1 MAKVK
6 YVWDYDKNKYVVSD
20 SYVSKG
26 NRTASSSS
34 VADSSSREDAH
45 QRALARAAVK
55 DLDKYNSGLASR
67 QQKIGSSLY
76 NRGASDDLKVQKFQ
90 LGGQAANAQK
100 YRQIINANISKL
112 GLDEEQQKQLLA
124 DVDASAN
131 AITGLSNVVK
141 ARTGDRSVLNG
152 MDRRDDRYKEYERL
166 LKLSG
171 YDELDAKVQTQL
183 PKEVQKQPTAVVDI
197 PADYDFNVLGD
208 DIFRARYGEEK
219 DGTKLTEEQR
229 QMYKRRVETVTGV
242 KDFDALSTS
251 EQLNLTYDPD
261 YLDQMQEMNSGA
273 QTYQDVLD
281 ITQAYGNEDVARD
294 AMTVRDYQEGHVQVS
309 EDEYNRA
316 KNRLG
321 AIGGGFDLE
330 SLFGNL
336 DDLDNYV
343 KYVQAY
349 ASQARG
355 DAEQAQFDDQIQQK
369 YGQYQN
375 APNWNTAS
383 QPVSLDINPRTDA
396 EMVHEA
402 ITAIDDTEVFDRL
415 VRTYSENGMPPA
427 AMRKYNGST
436 IAPEQRKM
444 FNYLW
449 NTHGQ
454 DAAMQY
460 LEDIDWSVS
469 KAAAAKTEEVSEEL
483 SDGVLG
489 GAAASIASVLASPAR
504 AVTTPI
510 NAARTAAGQEINQ
523 YDPIFNVGRASDT
536 IRKNVGG
543 NLDEL
548 LGNANILGWNI
559 GSGLY
564 NAAMSAADSW
574 MLAPFGAGGAAAVMG
589 LEASDSAMREALA
602 NGRTQGEALRDAA
615 VTAGI
620 ESITEK
626 LPMETLFGDV
636 VTPGKYF
643 ISNALAEMGEELTSE
658 GLNMLYDTIAYGDE
672 SDLGKVVSE
681 LRTLGYAGK
690 DLTLAMVKEVAGR
703 MRDAGFGGLAG
714 GSLGAAGRTVTSAA
728 ENASIKKNLSG
739 NDAVKPMLNLAET
752 LNLPEDIRNIVQ
764 DQLKAVSDGKK
775 VSAAKIG
782 RIFRE
787 TMKAVD
793 EKTQSVL
800 SASMSRNVAGMLRGV
815 GVDDFAIAEAVTRI
829 VADNG
834 TAGAED
840 YRMVATNAAALKA
853 TEDLVSRYDT
863 GMETQRKA
871 DEIAEAARGKVEK
884 PAQVNN
890 PPEAEEEAEP
900 ASETDELTPEEMEAA
915 GIQSDVQIDEQAAKE
930 MVDAAAAEYGRNAD
944 IVAAAYE
951 TGQDPVSFNQQFR
964 QAYQY
969 GEEGRNYDVISKSST
984 FSALNEQQIKKA
996 YLMGRDV
1003 RVQRAQEAAKQP
1015 VGRVKVGNV
1024 DTSKIRGIRL
1034 NESQSKAVGAVTAL
1048 AKAIGF
1054 NVEFFASA
1062 ANADGKFTD
1071 KNGGWSKETRTI
1083 SIDINAGRASTKDVN
1098 YAIMQ
1103 TVGHELTHFIKDF
1116 ADTDLFAQYQEFVMG
1131 HLSEK
1136 VSEKALDDMV
1146 QQYIKRWAENDA
1158 VLDRDGAIEEI
1169 VADASGD
1176 ALLKLTEADL
1186 QQLAQS
1192 NPSLLKKIGDFIQR
1206 WVKNTKALIEKAYTG
1221 QTARN
1226 PIADQMVDAVDEL
1239 GRKWAELLKN
1249 ATVNAA
1255 NFTVTNAGAV
1265 VSPEV
1270 AEIMESGDYSAPD
1283 NGLLGEKNSIRETAA
1298 WAKSHREQYPDDAAF
1313 EQNLALVENF
1323 DRNVAADSVA
1333 RYLVPHG
1340 RIPKTVRGPLR
1351 NNVEYVYT
1359 FDMDTKCE
1367 RTYQFLAYR
1376 DAIQKRIGRQLTE
1389 DEARCLIEQMRAYGQ
1404 MIPCTYCYVE
1414 GKRMKLAELY
1424 MKYLSKNSESVMGQK
1439 YSAEEVFDIV
1449 ETARSVVS
1457 GYLDNRFNVENNYT
1471 LDTTLA
1477 SGDFA
1482 GYRDFE
1488 MPISEEAAAQEIYD
1502 RYNIADKSAK
1512 RVVAGFVAEWVYS
1525 RRMDVPQNLVNTD
1538 VDFESAGIDERVLA
1552 FHDLATKAAQGGAK
1566 AKGIENYE
1574 PYVDQLKNVS
1584 VEDKRYMVGM
1594 GGIRKHSS
1602 NDFQIQNVQD
1612 YMLFFMDLA
1621 ADKRGGVDWTGHT
1634 YTKNLDYARI
1644 FAPTNDRINV
1654 SIAMYGDNTSGITPN
1669 TQEGVEWEEL
1679 KQIRKQYKNV
1689 GAMAMVTNNDQL
1701 SFALNSSWIDMIIPF
1716 HASGMKRS
1724 LYYDVLAWTDYTS
1737 KQSERLYTK
1746 GQMIDKLREKGIK
1759 VNSSAKAADVLKMFM
1774 ENFDVKVVYNEKTGK
1789 RVAPHFF
1796 PGETIQH
1803 GVKIPGHGNDAQRYF
1818 ELCEQYG
1825 TNPRF
1830 FGVKVQ
1836 DAGGK
1841 TIDVTQHPS
1850 YLKLIKETARTDT
1863 PQQPI
1868 VAKFDM
1874 DYVNEAMSRF
1884 RGYSNLSEDTYGI
1897 VDEFVREYAGKKRKV
1912 GYLTERAQQY
1922 KEIRAEMAAEEAAK
1936 RAAQRE
1942 ELTAAINAV
1951 ENEQSPSFGDDSDV
1965 KFSVRVTDRDTL
1977 KFLDNQETVTT
1988 YKTMQVVDGKLYPPM
2003 AAVVAGKYEDASQ
2016 LGTWEQATERPDLI
2030 KLDKNGKPQFTLNKG
2045 KGKGSLAAAYNPYMH
2060 SSNLVLNDQFS
2071 GAYDRPNLVTVQCEV
2086 PVSELTS
2093 GYHAQYAKD
2102 SVGWHAWHTGTV
2114 AGALRRKTGIER
2126 QVLLSRWIKPVRIVP
2141 EAEVAQMYKDL
2152 LDGTGIAVPDNV
2164 VPPALLRELK
2174 NTGVEIAVSGRV
2186 PDGSEKLSV
2195 RHGGQDYSETFA
2207 RRVDQWL
2214 DGKIPSGEVIF
2225 VSETPEVLR
2234 NIGFTALPVTIDSKH
2249 MSYSLK
2255 GTYEK
2260 AKDVLD
2266 HVFDVED
2273 FKRLPQKIKNPI
2285 AVIASSSRPETSVV
2299 EIIHM
2304 KSVNGKQ
2311 TIAAVHVD
2319 KAGKINNIDMDTHA
2333 ITSVHGRGNALTRL
2347 LSDALRDELAGKTKV
2362 YYWDKKR
2369 ASSLLHRAGL
2379 QLPRSMPNDGYVH
2392 SIREVGSSVKERFE
2406 SQTQTQQFRNWF
2418 KGSKVVNEDGSP
2430 KVMYHGTSRFGF
2442 YTFDTYGGRYGLM
2455 GMGSYFTDNKEVA
2468 EGYTKKGRG
2477 NNPGI
2482 YEVYLSVKNPIN
2494 MDARAGAKLARA
2506 WADYFDEYL
2515 LEDSVITG
2523 DMTNEQILR
2532 VVEEALRYDG
2542 TMTVSEV
2549 AELFDGFYR
2558 SQGFDGITHIGGGRF
2573 GADNGVRHQVVIA
2586 FEPEQVKSA
2595 TDNIGT
2601 FDPNDADIR
2610 HQLRDPDQISDREL
2624 LANVMESAAENAA
2637 ELDFV
2642 RRYRKQLDQ
2651 LDQKQADMEAAHAEM
2666 VAARKAGKKDEAVKL
2681 KNKVDILAKQIDR
2694 MDGQLLKF
2702 EAGKPLQAVV
2712 KRQREQLREKANERI
2727 KKRVEKVRQQE
2738 SEKRDELRAR
2748 IDTLRQE
2755 KNRKIEQL
2763 RQEKIQKVKEVR
2775 DEKNES
2781 FARQKYLDEV
2791 KKSTGKLRE
2800 MVTSPTNKK
2809 HVPQV
2814 LRQPIADFL
2823 TALDFTSAQQLNGGE
2838 ATKADNQLENAML
2851 KMKDA
2856 LQKVQNSQNGLDTTG
2871 AEYFSGYMDLPAG
2884 YAETFDQIIG
2894 KVRAAIAASDGI
2906 NGTPINRMKSADL
2919 HELAKHLRMLHT
2931 AINNMNN
2938 LIANAKYATAIAAS
2952 QDTIA
2957 DLESIK
2963 AKKDQNVLFQKLSDF
2978 VDWKNSVPYYAFQRM
2993 GRGGKAI
3000 FEALMDGWDKL
3011 AFNAEELVK
3020 FTEST
3025 YNAKEVKA
3033 WESEIKTIE
3042 LESGESVRMTAS
3054 QLMSLYCLAKREQA
3068 MGHLMGGGI
3077 RIADIEAKRGKRIAQ
3092 GENYILS
3099 EGDISKF
3106 RDALTD
3112 RQREVADALQKDM
3125 VKRGGDWGNEISM
3138 RRFGYNMFT
3147 ERNYFPV
3154 ESDSNN
3160 LKAKDPNAQEN
3171 SLLRLL
3177 NMSATKDLVKGA
3189 NNAIVVRSIFDV
3201 YTAHMSDMAKYNALG
3216 LQILDMMKWLNYVER
3231 TEEVD
3236 ANGNSTGKITTE
3248 SVQKSL
3254 ELAYGTEA
3262 RRYIME
3268 FIKNLNGE
3276 VEGGREDGII
3286 NKFTSNYKIA
3296 AVGANLRVG
3305 FLQITSL
3312 PRAAVAIDSKYL
3324 LAGIAK
3330 WNARKGKVSAQA
3342 VDKVGIAK
3350 WKSMGFYDTNIS
3362 RNMRQ
3367 MIKHDE
3373 AAIDKVRDGSMKL
3386 AEWGDA
3392 WTMGVLYGAV
3402 ESELMSQGKK
3412 PGDPT
3417 WDAMVNKRLREIV
3430 YRTQVVDSTM
3440 TRSHL
3445 MRQKGNIS
3453 GALAF
3458 MSEPTL
3464 ALNMLNDALFES
3476 RMNIR
3481 AGVKWNPATVK
3492 KVAKVFA
3499 VSAAVNVLS
3508 AFVEAAFTAMRDDDE
3523 FETIAEKYLDA
3534 LWGDY
3539 SDAETYGDKLSA
3551 FFGSAFGGKLN
3562 PLSNIPVISDMIDA
3576 WKSGAAEQ
3584 MWQAFAGEMGEGFR
3598 AIMKVMREGGT
3609 LADYYR
3615 AGYKMLS
3622 GLSKASGI
3630 PANNAVR
3637 DLASIYNTFAA
3648 EPMGWKRIQTY
3659 DNTKTEAAE
3668 AYYAAIVKGD
3678 SNRAGFILER
3688 AEISGLSAADV
3699 ADATATLIKEDYI
3712 GGRISESEARQYLS
3726 KYAKRSTDKI
3736 DTNMRDWGYQ
3746 RNTGLK
3752 YSDMKRD
3759 YLDGL
3764 ITKSQAQTLLMQYRG
3779 YDSEEVYWQL
3789 SKWDYEKATGE
3800 EGGKYSWFLDA
3811 VDAGYGYEK
3820 YAQELL
3826 NRGVDKSDIASA
3838 IASAYKSAYLEIK
3851 GTAEGD
3857 RMLEYLLDVYESIG
3871 YDREYERD
3879 YIAKKWK

>member
-1 MAKVK
+1 MAN
-6 YVWDYDKNKYVVSD
+6 YVWDEKTKRYVTKKTEGAAKPAS
-20 SYVSKG
+20 SGGYVSARVAANKQALASDEEWQG
-26 NRTASSSS
+26 RSKTASI
-34 VADSSSREDAH
+34 
-45 QRALARAAVK
+45 RAAVK
-55 DLDKYNSGLASR
+55 DLTNNQRFEKYQSQLNENLYKRGGSEGISKIVKGLGDYR
-67 QQKIGSSLY
+67 QYHKTLMDNIDLFELSDEEREELIG
-76 NRGASDDLKVQKFQ
+76 
-90 LGGQAANAQK
+90 AANA
-100 YRQIINANISKL
+100 
-112 GLDEEQQKQLLA
+112 GLEIADNFRNLA
-124 DVDASAN
+124 R
-131 AITGLSNVVK
+131 

-152 MDRRDDRYKEYERL
+152 MDSRDDRYKEYERL
-166 LKLSG
+166 LNLSG
-171 YDELDAKVQTQL
+171 YDELDAKMQTQL

-197 PADYDFNVLGD
+197 PADYDFKVLGD
-208 DIFRARYGEEK
+208 DIFRAKYGEEK

-229 QMYKRRVETVTGV
+229 QMYKRRIETVTGV

-261 YLDQMQEMNSGA
+261 YLDQMRKMNSGA

-281 ITQAYGNEDVARD
+281 ITQAYDEEDMATD
-294 AMTVRDYQEGHVQVS
+294 AMTVRDYQEGHIQVS
-309 EDEYNRA
+309 DDEYNRA
-316 KNRLG
+316 KNRLS

-355 DAEQAQFDDQIQQK
+355 DAEQAQFDDQIQRK

-375 APNWNTAS
+375 APDWNTAS

-427 AMRKYNGST
+427 AMQKYNGST
-436 IAPEQRKM
+436 IAPEQRAM
-444 FNYLW
+444 FHYLW
-449 NTHGQ
+449 NDGRQ
-454 DAAMQY
+454 DEAMQY

-510 NAARTAAGQEINQ
+510 NAARTAAGQEIDQ
-523 YDPIFNVGRASDT
+523 YDPIFNAGRASDT

-574 MLAPFGAGGAAAVMG
+574 MLAPFGASGAAAAMG

-626 LPMETLFGDV
+626 MPMETLFGDV

-672 SDLGKVVSE
+672 SELGKVVSE

-714 GSLGAAGRTVTSAA
+714 GGLGAAGRTVTSAA

-764 DQLKAVSDGKK
+764 DQLKAVADGKK

-800 SASMSRNVAGMLRGV
+800 SASMSRNVAGMLRSV
-815 GVDDFAIAEAVTRI
+815 GVDDPAIAEAVTRV

-834 TAGAED
+834 TASAED
-840 YRMVATNAAALKA
+840 YRSIATNAAALKM
-853 TEDLVSRYDT
+853 TEDLVARYDE
-863 GMETQRKA
+863 GMEVRRKGEELA
-871 DEIAEAARGKVEK
+871 KQARGKVEK

-890 PPEAEEEAEP
+890 PPEAEEETEP

-944 IVAAAYE
+944 IVAATYE
-951 TGQDPVSFNQQFR
+951 AGQDPVSFNQQFR

-1015 VGRVKVGNV
+1015 VGRAKVGNV
-1024 DTSKIRGIRL
+1024 DTSKIRNVKL
-1034 NESQSKAVGAVTAL
+1034 NDYQKAAISSVSEL
-1048 AKAIGF
+1048 AKAVGF
-1054 NVEFFASA
+1054 NVEFVARGF
-1062 ANADGKFTD
+1062 DEHGKA
-1071 KNGGWSKETRTI
+1071 KSNVNGMWSKETRTI
-1083 SIDINAGRASTKDVN
+1083 TLDVNAGRLSRRSAN

-1103 TVGHELTHFIKDF
+1103 TAGHELTHFIKAF
-1116 ADTDLFAQYQEFVMG
+1116 ADADLWNSYQEFVFG

-1136 VSEKALDDMV
+1136 MTEAALDTKIDD
-1146 QQYIKRWAENDA
+1146 YIKRWANNNKA
-1158 VLDRDGAIEEI
+1158 LTRDGAIEEI

-1176 ALLKLTEADL
+1176 ALLKLTEADI
-1186 QQLAQS
+1186 QQMAES
-1192 NPSLLKKIGDFIQR
+1192 NPSLLKRIGDFIQR
-1206 WVKNTKALIEKAYTG
+1206 WVKEVKSAIEQAYKG
-1221 QTARN
+1221 QIARN
-1226 PIADQMVDAVDEL
+1226 AIADQMADVVDEL
-1239 GRKWAELLKN
+1239 GAKWAELLKN
-1249 ATVNAA
+1249 AAQHARAVKGENVAVNAQEEVQFSLQENDRLMENAAAMNSSKGNVPDDVLKKAEMDRAKVAAFMQDDSRTLNLPEDLMGNTFFSDAAYGGTEENTTVCPRSIGADAFLDAVSDKIGRPLTVAEQVRISQDVIGAADIKEPQCIYCYVAADRATYREFLGKYIDQRDGVIDALKNGETDTDALYETFRNGRKDTKEMKARFDLWVDTYRQGKRLLSASDLA
-1255 NFTVTNAGAV
+1255 NIGVLTAIQSDKYRQLSGDPSFAAQMKDALKYAQAASWAKKRVNYVAYNGHILKWGQNRINKLNSMYGLRMYSFSDFSPAFALENMQMVTDASVRGLKMLAYTKVPAFAEIFADTGMNINVSVFATEVKGDNGSSIVENNLMGADWKAAQKLRSEHENIGITFV
-1265 VSPEV
+1265 ATSDAQVEWALAQDWIDVCIPYHLV
-1270 AEIMESGDYSAPD
+1270 RTGRTIAEIMRYKNFTAESGDTKKPNWSKADGNLSSIPAALHNNDRDTYMRLLEENNLEPRFARFVD
-1283 NGLLGEKNSIRETAA
+1283 NPN
-1298 WAKSHREQYPDDAAF
+1298 Y
-1313 EQNLALVENF
+1313 
-1323 DRNVAADSVA
+1323 
-1333 RYLVPHG
+1333 
-1340 RIPKTVRGPLR
+1340 
-1351 NNVEYVYT
+1351 
-1359 FDMDTKCE
+1359 
-1367 RTYQFLAYR
+1367 
-1376 DAIQKRIGRQLTE
+1376 
-1389 DEARCLIEQMRAYGQ
+1389 
-1404 MIPCTYCYVE
+1404 
-1414 GKRMKLAELY
+1414 MKLVNETRQSVTT
-1424 MKYLSKNSESVMGQK
+1424 SKPVQPN
-1439 YSAEEVFDIV
+1439 
-1449 ETARSVVS
+1449 
-1457 GYLDNRFNVENNYT
+1457 FNV
-1471 LDTTLA
+1471 D
-1477 SGDFA
+1477 
-1482 GYRDFE
+1482 
-1488 MPISEEAAAQEIYD
+1488 
-1502 RYNIADKSAK
+1502 
-1512 RVVAGFVAEWVYS
+1512 
-1525 RRMDVPQNLVNTD
+1525 
-1538 VDFESAGIDERVLA
+1538 
-1552 FHDLATKAAQGGAK
+1552 
-1566 AKGIENYE
+1566 
-1574 PYVDQLKNVS
+1574 
-1584 VEDKRYMVGM
+1584 
-1594 GGIRKHSS
+1594 
-1602 NDFQIQNVQD
+1602 
-1612 YMLFFMDLA
+1612 
-1621 ADKRGGVDWTGHT
+1621 
-1634 YTKNLDYARI
+1634 
-1644 FAPTNDRINV
+1644 
-1654 SIAMYGDNTSGITPN
+1654 
-1669 TQEGVEWEEL
+1669 
-1679 KQIRKQYKNV
+1679 
-1689 GAMAMVTNNDQL
+1689 
-1701 SFALNSSWIDMIIPF
+1701 
-1716 HASGMKRS
+1716 
-1724 LYYDVLAWTDYTS
+1724 
-1737 KQSERLYTK
+1737 
-1746 GQMIDKLREKGIK
+1746 
-1759 VNSSAKAADVLKMFM
+1759 
-1774 ENFDVKVVYNEKTGK
+1774 
-1789 RVAPHFF
+1789 
-1796 PGETIQH
+1796 
-1803 GVKIPGHGNDAQRYF
+1803 
-1818 ELCEQYG
+1818 
-1825 TNPRF
+1825 
-1830 FGVKVQ
+1830 
-1836 DAGGK
+1836 
-1841 TIDVTQHPS
+1841 
-1850 YLKLIKETARTDT
+1850 
-1863 PQQPI
+1863 
-1868 VAKFDM
+1868 
-1874 DYVNEAMSRF
+1874 
-1884 RGYSNLSEDTYGI
+1884 
-1897 VDEFVREYAGKKRKV
+1897 
-1912 GYLTERAQQY
+1912 
-1922 KEIRAEMAAEEAAK
+1922 
-1936 RAAQRE
+1936 
-1942 ELTAAINAV
+1942 AAINALQDMANNGGYYV
-1951 ENEQSPSFGDDSDV
+1951 PIGGSEQRMYELADEFAGRVQAGEYQTDFAEDDV
-1965 KFSVRVTDRDTL
+1965 KFSVEEGILTEESTEQERYELLKNATVTLSQVNTERLAEAKVNFNGMRTAEASKTL
-1977 KFLDNQETVTT
+1977 KVIAKKLGINNLNLSNSKLNMEFDYSLGNVGESASKQKNYGGSYDDLVKALTCIEQLAYNAVPIEVHSDK
-1988 YKTMQVVDGKLYPPM
+1988 KTNTKK
-2003 AAVVAGKYEDASQ
+2003 AN
-2016 LGTWEQATERPDLI
+2016 PDL
-2030 KLDKNGKPQFTLNKG
+2030 KNVYVLVSAFADGDGYVPVQMEVKEYYNRASGLYMSVTLDKIKPD
-2045 KGKGSLAAAYNPYMH
+2045 
-2060 SSNLVLNDQFS
+2060 V
-2071 GAYDRPNLVTVQCEV
+2071 
-2086 PVSELTS
+2086 VSERRLSEDQKGLT
-2093 GYHAQYAKD
+2093 H
-2102 SVGWHAWHTGTV
+2102 
-2114 AGALRRKTGIER
+2114 
-2126 QVLLSRWIKPVRIVP
+2126 LLSGSKVSI
-2141 EAEVAQMYKDL
+2141 AEIFESVN
-2152 LDGTGIAVPDNV
+2152 PD
-2164 VPPALLRELK
+2164 ADARFLK
-2174 NTGVEIAVSGRV
+2174 YV
-2186 PDGSEKLSV
+2186 PDGFLNDEQREAKQ
-2195 RHGGQDYSETFA
+2195 R
-2207 RRVDQWL
+2207 
-2214 DGKIPSGEVIF
+2214 
-2225 VSETPEVLR
+2225 
-2234 NIGFTALPVTIDSKH
+2234 ALGAQAAEYA
-2249 MSYSLK
+2249 SY
-2255 GTYEK
+2255 
-2260 AKDVLD
+2260 
-2266 HVFDVED
+2266 
-2273 FKRLPQKIKNPI
+2273 
-2285 AVIASSSRPETSVV
+2285 
-2299 EIIHM
+2299 
-2304 KSVNGKQ
+2304 
-2311 TIAAVHVD
+2311 
-2319 KAGKINNIDMDTHA
+2319 
-2333 ITSVHGRGNALTRL
+2333 
-2347 LSDALRDELAGKTKV
+2347 
-2362 YYWDKKR
+2362 
-2369 ASSLLHRAGL
+2369 
-2379 QLPRSMPNDGYVH
+2379 
-2392 SIREVGSSVKERFE
+2392 
-2406 SQTQTQQFRNWF
+2406 
-2418 KGSKVVNEDGSP
+2418 
-2430 KVMYHGTSRFGF
+2430 
-2442 YTFDTYGGRYGLM
+2442 
-2455 GMGSYFTDNKEVA
+2455 
-2468 EGYTKKGRG
+2468 
-2477 NNPGI
+2477 
-2482 YEVYLSVKNPIN
+2482 
-2494 MDARAGAKLARA
+2494 
-2506 WADYFDEYL
+2506 
-2515 LEDSVITG
+2515 
-2523 DMTNEQILR
+2523 QI
-2532 VVEEALRYDG
+2532 
-2542 TMTVSEV
+2542 
-2549 AELFDGFYR
+2549 
-2558 SQGFDGITHIGGGRF
+2558 Q
-2573 GADNGVRHQVVIA
+2573 
-2586 FEPEQVKSA
+2586 
-2595 TDNIGT
+2595 
-2601 FDPNDADIR
+2601 
-2610 HQLRDPDQISDREL
+2610 DPDQLSDREL
-2624 LANVMESAAENAA
+2624 LANVMESAAANEV

-2642 RRYRKQLDQ
+2642 RRYREQLDQ

-2666 VAARKAGKKDEAVKL
+2666 VAARKAGKKDEAIKL

-2814 LRQPIADFL
+2814 LRQPLADFL
-2823 TALDFTSAQQLNGGE
+2823 TALDFTSVSQLNGKD

-2884 YAETFDQIIG
+2884 YAETFDQIVG

-2919 HELAKHLRMLHT
+2919 HALAVQLRTLHT
-2931 AINNMNN
+2931 AINSMNT
-2938 LIANAKYATAIAAS
+2938 LIANAKYSSAIAAS

-2957 DLESIK
+2957 DLDSLK
-2963 AKKDQNVLFQKLSDF
+2963 AKKDQNALFQKLSDF
-2978 VDWKNSVPYYAFQRM
+2978 IDWKNSVPYYAFQRM

-3033 WESEIKTIE
+3033 WESEIKTVE

-3106 RDALTD
+3106 REALTD
-3112 RQREVADALQKDM
+3112 RQREVADALQADM

-3147 ERNYFPV
+3147 EKNYFPV

-3312 PRAAVAIDSKYL
+3312 PRAAVAIDSKHL
-3324 LAGIAK
+3324 RAGIAK

-3373 AAIDKVRDGSMKL
+3373 AAIDKARDISMKL

-3412 PGDPT
+3412 SSDPT
-3417 WDAMVNKRLREIV
+3417 WDAMVNKRMREII

-3562 PLSNIPVISDMIDA
+3562 PLSNIPVISNIIDA
-3576 WKSGAAEQ
+3576 WKSGAEETL
-3584 MWQAFAGEMGEGFR
+3584 WQAFAGEMGEGFR

-3637 DLASIYNTFAA
+3637 DIAGLYNTFAA
-3648 EPMGWKRIQTY
+3648 ERMGWRRLQTY
-3659 DNTKTEAAE
+3659 DNTESEAAAAILEAKIAGDDEKVRKIRERTAIYHMDDEKIEKSLATRAKDAYLKGLLTKTDADKLMVNEGGMRARDADDALTEADYQIATGLKHSDMKDDFIAGTITE
-3668 AYYAAIVKGD
+3668 KQARDYLKKYDGLREDEIDDKINLWKYEKDTGYVYSEMKADFIDGELTESQVKSYRAKYGGSDSDSIEETLGHWKYERDTGLAWSDMEDDYADGV
-3678 SNRAGFILER
+3678 
-3688 AEISGLSAADV
+3688 
-3699 ADATATLIKEDYI
+3699 
-3712 GGRISESEARQYLS
+3712 ISESQARGYLAKYGGKDEEEVEEKISNFDYHIATGRSTTAPKYWRIAYAFDSGANYGAYIDEAFETIMYGGEKTKTWKQARSQIASSLASYYKNQYL
-3726 KYAKRSTDKI
+3726 AAR
-3736 DTNMRDWGYQ
+3736 
-3746 RNTGLK
+3746 
-3752 YSDMKRD
+3752 
-3759 YLDGL
+3759 
-3764 ITKSQAQTLLMQYRG
+3764 
-3779 YDSEEVYWQL
+3779 
-3789 SKWDYEKATGE
+3789 
-3800 EGGKYSWFLDA
+3800 
-3811 VDAGYGYEK
+3811 
-3820 YAQELL
+3820 
-3826 NRGVDKSDIASA
+3826 
-3838 IASAYKSAYLEIK
+3838 
-3851 GTAEGD
+3851 GTAAGD
-3857 RMLEYLLDVYESIG
+3857 AMLERILDLYEAIG
-3871 YDREYERD
+3871 YDREYERN
-3879 YIAKKWK
+3879 YIAENW

>member
-1 MAKVK
+1 MAN
-6 YVWDYDKNKYVVSD
+6 YVWDEKTKRYVMKKTEGAAKPAS
-20 SYVSKG
+20 SGNYVSARVAANKQALANDVEWQG
-26 NRTASSSS
+26 RSKTASI
-34 VADSSSREDAH
+34 
-45 QRALARAAVK
+45 RAAAKDLTNKQRFEKYQSQLGEGLYKRGGSTGITKIVK
-55 DLDKYNSGLASR
+55 DLGDY
-67 QQKIGSSLY
+67 QQYHKTLMDNIDLFDFSDEEREELIG
-76 NRGASDDLKVQKFQ
+76 
-90 LGGQAANAQK
+90 AAN
-100 YRQIINANISKL
+100 
-112 GLDEEQQKQLLA
+112 
-124 DVDASAN
+124 
-131 AITGLSNVVK
+131 TGLEIANSYRNLAR
-141 ARTGDRSVLNG
+141 ARTGDKSVLDG
-152 MDRRDDRYKEYERL
+152 ATGDQYKEYERL
-166 LKLSG
+166 LNLSG
-171 YDELDAKVQTQL
+171 YDQLDAKMQTPL
-183 PKEVQKQPTAVVDI
+183 LKEMQKQPTSVVDI
-197 PADYDFNVLGD
+197 PADYDFNVFGD
-208 DIFRARYGEEK
+208 DIFRAKYGEEK

-229 QMYKRRVETVTGV
+229 QMYKQRIETVAGI

-261 YLDQMQEMNSGA
+261 YLDQMQKMNSGA

-281 ITQAYGNEDVARD
+281 ITQAYGNEDMATD

-316 KNRLG
+316 KNRLS

-330 SLFGNL
+330 SLFGDL
-336 DDLDNYV
+336 DNLDNYV
-343 KYVQAY
+343 KYAQAY

-375 APNWNTAS
+375 APDFAAKS
-383 QPVSLDINPRTDA
+383 QPIPLGREPQNEA
-396 EMVHEA
+396 EAIHEA
-402 ITAIDDTEVFDRL
+402 IVSIDAPELYETPIKEGGMVDTIAGWLGIDRDKFTHTNTL
-415 VRTYSENGMPPA
+415 ADPNTGRPSA
-427 AMRKYNGST
+427 AQQKYNAST
-436 IAPEQRKM
+436 ITPDQRKM
-444 FNYLW
+444 FKYLW
-449 NTHGQ
+449 ETHGQ
-454 DAAMQY
+454 DAAMEY
-460 LEDIDWSVS
+460 LNDIDWSVR
-469 KAAAAKTEEVSEEL
+469 KATAAKTEEVSEEL

-510 NAARTAAGQEINQ
+510 NAARTAAGQEIDQ

-574 MLAPFGAGGAAAVMG
+574 MLYPFGASGAAAVMG

-602 NGRTQGEALRDAA
+602 NGRTQGEALRDAGA
-615 VTAGI
+615 TAAI

-714 GSLGAAGRTVTSAA
+714 GGLGAAGRTVTSAA

-752 LNLPEDIRNIVQ
+752 LNLPEDIRSIVQ

-815 GVDDFAIAEAVTRI
+815 GVDDPAIAEAVTRV

-834 TAGAED
+834 TASTED
-840 YRMVATNAAALKA
+840 YRAIATNAAALKM
-853 TEDLVSRYDT
+853 TEDLVARYDE
-863 GMETQRKA
+863 GMEVQRKGEELA
-871 DEIAEAARGKVEK
+871 KQARGKVEK

-890 PPEAEEEAEP
+890 PPEAEEETEP

-951 TGQDPVSFNQQFR
+951 AGQDPVSFNQQFR

-1054 NVEFFASA
+1054 NVEFFAST
-1062 ANADGKFTD
+1062 ANADGKFTE
-1071 KNGGWSKETRTI
+1071 KNGSWSKETRTI

-1103 TVGHELTHFIKDF
+1103 TVGHELTHFIKSF
-1116 ADTDLFAQYQEFVMG
+1116 ADTDLFAQYQDFVMG

-1136 VSEKALDDMV
+1136 VSEKALDDTI

-1249 ATVNAA
+1249 ASANARDTAIQPETTPKKVNKNQPAKTGEFLAYGHIDQRTPESIRNTDTQLFCSEVEEAQGYYAA
-1255 NFTVTNAGAV
+1255 AATMLLYDAESSVSGQKFFMEDGVTGQKRMSSDFLAGMKDDTGWSWDKIRGMLQQFAAMAEGGSIKNTVTN
-1265 VSPEV
+1265 
-1270 AEIMESGDYSAPD
+1270 
-1283 NGLLGEKNSIRETAA
+1283 RE
-1298 WAKSHREQYPDDAAF
+1298 
-1313 EQNLALVENF
+1313 
-1323 DRNVAADSVA
+1323 
-1333 RYLVPHG
+1333 
-1340 RIPKTVRGPLR
+1340 
-1351 NNVEYVYT
+1351 
-1359 FDMDTKCE
+1359 M
-1367 RTYQFLAYR
+1367 
-1376 DAIQKRIGRQLTE
+1376 
-1389 DEARCLIEQMRAYGQ
+1389 
-1404 MIPCTYCYVE
+1404 
-1414 GKRMKLAELY
+1414 ELY
-1424 MKYLSKNSESVMGQK
+1424 LDEVLSN
-1439 YSAEEVFDIV
+1439 
-1449 ETARSVVS
+1449 
-1457 GYLDNRFNVENNYT
+1457 GY
-1471 LDTTLA
+1471 TT
-1477 SGDFA
+1477 
-1482 GYRDFE
+1482 
-1488 MPISEEAAAQEIYD
+1488 
-1502 RYNIADKSAK
+1502 
-1512 RVVAGFVAEWVYS
+1512 
-1525 RRMDVPQNLVNTD
+1525 
-1538 VDFESAGIDERVLA
+1538 
-1552 FHDLATKAAQGGAK
+1552 
-1566 AKGIENYE
+1566 
-1574 PYVDQLKNVS
+1574 
-1584 VEDKRYMVGM
+1584 
-1594 GGIRKHSS
+1594 
-1602 NDFQIQNVQD
+1602 
-1612 YMLFFMDLA
+1612 
-1621 ADKRGGVDWTGHT
+1621 
-1634 YTKNLDYARI
+1634 
-1644 FAPTNDRINV
+1644 
-1654 SIAMYGDNTSGITPN
+1654 
-1669 TQEGVEWEEL
+1669 
-1679 KQIRKQYKNV
+1679 
-1689 GAMAMVTNNDQL
+1689 
-1701 SFALNSSWIDMIIPF
+1701 
-1716 HASGMKRS
+1716 
-1724 LYYDVLAWTDYTS
+1724 
-1737 KQSERLYTK
+1737 
-1746 GQMIDKLREKGIK
+1746 
-1759 VNSSAKAADVLKMFM
+1759 
-1774 ENFDVKVVYNEKTGK
+1774 
-1789 RVAPHFF
+1789 
-1796 PGETIQH
+1796 
-1803 GVKIPGHGNDAQRYF
+1803 
-1818 ELCEQYG
+1818 
-1825 TNPRF
+1825 
-1830 FGVKVQ
+1830 
-1836 DAGGK
+1836 
-1841 TIDVTQHPS
+1841 
-1850 YLKLIKETARTDT
+1850 
-1863 PQQPI
+1863 
-1868 VAKFDM
+1868 
-1874 DYVNEAMSRF
+1874 
-1884 RGYSNLSEDTYGI
+1884 
-1897 VDEFVREYAGKKRKV
+1897 
-1912 GYLTERAQQY
+1912 
-1922 KEIRAEMAAEEAAK
+1922 
-1936 RAAQRE
+1936 
-1942 ELTAAINAV
+1942 
-1951 ENEQSPSFGDDSDV
+1951 
-1965 KFSVRVTDRDTL
+1965 
-1977 KFLDNQETVTT
+1977 
-1988 YKTMQVVDGKLYPPM
+1988 
-2003 AAVVAGKYEDASQ
+2003 
-2016 LGTWEQATERPDLI
+2016 
-2030 KLDKNGKPQFTLNKG
+2030 
-2045 KGKGSLAAAYNPYMH
+2045 
-2060 SSNLVLNDQFS
+2060 
-2071 GAYDRPNLVTVQCEV
+2071 
-2086 PVSELTS
+2086 
-2093 GYHAQYAKD
+2093 
-2102 SVGWHAWHTGTV
+2102 
-2114 AGALRRKTGIER
+2114 
-2126 QVLLSRWIKPVRIVP
+2126 
-2141 EAEVAQMYKDL
+2141 
-2152 LDGTGIAVPDNV
+2152 LDGTKVA
-2164 VPPALLRELK
+2164 PADDYIEAK
-2174 NTGVEIAVSGRV
+2174 NQYR
-2186 PDGSEKLSV
+2186 GS
-2195 RHGGQDYSETFA
+2195 
-2207 RRVDQWL
+2207 
-2214 DGKIPSGEVIF
+2214 
-2225 VSETPEVLR
+2225 
-2234 NIGFTALPVTIDSKH
+2234 
-2249 MSYSLK
+2249 
-2255 GTYEK
+2255 
-2260 AKDVLD
+2260 
-2266 HVFDVED
+2266 
-2273 FKRLPQKIKNPI
+2273 
-2285 AVIASSSRPETSVV
+2285 
-2299 EIIHM
+2299 
-2304 KSVNGKQ
+2304 
-2311 TIAAVHVD
+2311 
-2319 KAGKINNIDMDTHA
+2319 
-2333 ITSVHGRGNALTRL
+2333 
-2347 LSDALRDELAGKTKV
+2347 AGKTAPKSAYDGAV
-2362 YYWDKKR
+2362 DFMEYAFGGFDDDFNTKF
-2369 ASSLLHRAGL
+2369 SLR
-2379 QLPRSMPNDGYVH
+2379 RTV
-2392 SIREVGSSVKERFE
+2392 E
-2406 SQTQTQQFRNWF
+2406 QTNTPEFRNWF
-2418 KGSKVVNEDGSP
+2418 KDSKIVNPDGTP
-2430 KVMYHGTSRFGF
+2430 KVMYHGSPNDFTVFDIKKARSSGLYGKGF
-2442 YTFDTYGGRYGLM
+2442 
-2455 GMGSYFTDNKEVA
+2455 YFTDSA
-2468 EGYTKKGRG
+2468 SHG
-2477 NNPGI
+2477 NTYGKL
-2482 YEVYLSVKNPIN
+2482 YEVYLSIKNPLTPGGSTVTRTQVRKFLEAVAENEDDYSIEN
-2494 MDARAGAKLARA
+2494 YGTYDVNEILRSVYRKDAFA
-2506 WADYFDEYL
+2506 
-2515 LEDSVITG
+2515 VIQDVNATAIG
-2523 DMTNEQILR
+2523 DMVEAVKLFNE
-2532 VVEEALRYDG
+2532 VNG
-2542 TMTVSEV
+2542 TT
-2549 AELFDGFYR
+2549 
-2558 SQGFDGITHIGGGRF
+2558 FDGI
-2573 GADNGVRHQVVIA
+2573 VVDTETVA
-2586 FEPEQVKSA
+2586 FEPTQIKSA

-2601 FDPNDADIR
+2601 FDPHNPDIR
-2610 HQLRDPDQISDREL
+2610 YSVRGKADPDSDKLYRMNEELRAAQNELREVEQLERDAQNNPELLDAMTAIIEFTGSRFSAEGRARLRELKQAYKDIAEKLGINGLGDRKSEIESRIREIRQNMVAFEGELAQRRERQAIEKSGLSEADYFKKRAVKEFGYTTMFVDAGYLLPDGKMLNFSGEKGKHFGVRGQDHRAIGVIYEATSGHKALTRFMNDGNIRVMAEAPGVDLTNRVEPTAQQYLKIKAMVREYADKHFFNVDISDENGVVVGSYTYDGKVNADRVVNDIKYYFETGTFREQSRLSEFLDYQLRDPDQISDREL
-2624 LANVMESAAENAA
+2624 LANVMETAATNEV

-2651 LDQKQADMEAAHAEM
+2651 LDQKQADMDAAHAEM
-2666 VAARKAGKKDEAVKL
+2666 IAARKAGKKDEAIKL

-2738 SEKRDELRAR
+2738 AEKRDELRAR

-2763 RQEKIQKVKEVR
+2763 RREKTDAVTRVR

-2791 KKSTGKLRE
+2791 KKSAGKLRE

-2823 TALDFTSAQQLNGGE
+2823 TTLDFTSAQQLSGGE

-2856 LQKVQNSQNGLDTTG
+2856 LQKVQNSQNGLDTSG
-2871 AEYFSGYMDLPAG
+2871 AEYFSGYLDLPAG

-2952 QDTIA
+2952 QDTIV

-2963 AKKDQNVLFQKLSDF
+2963 AKKDQNTLFQKLSDF
-2978 VDWKNSVPYYAFQRM
+2978 IDWKNSVPYYAFQRM

-3020 FTEST
+3020 FTESV

-3033 WESEIKTIE
+3033 WESEIKTVE
-3042 LESGESVRMTAS
+3042 LESGESVRMTAA

-3112 RQREVADALQKDM
+3112 RQREVADALQADM

-3138 RRFGYNMFT
+3138 RRFGYDMFT
-3147 ERNYFPV
+3147 EANYFPV

-3305 FLQITSL
+3305 FQQITSL

-3342 VDKVGIAK
+3342 VEKVGIAK

-3412 PGDPT
+3412 PGDST

-3445 MRQKGNIS
+3445 MRQKGGIS

-3534 LWGDY
+3534 LRGDY

-3551 FFGSAFGGKLN
+3551 FFGSALGGKLN

-3584 MWQAFAGEMGEGFR
+3584 MWQVFAGEMGEGFR
-3598 AIMKVMREGGT
+3598 ALMKVMREGGT

-3622 GLSKASGI
+3622 GLSKAGGI

-3637 DLASIYNTFAA
+3637 DAAGLYNTFAA
-3648 EPMGWKRIQTY
+3648 ERMGWRRLQTY
-3659 DNTKTEAAE
+3659 DNTESEAAAAILEAKIAGDDEKVKKIRERTAIYHMDDEKIEKSLATRAKDAYLKGLLTKTDADKLMVSDGGMRARDADEALTEADYQIATGLKHSDMKDDFIAGTITE
-3668 AYYAAIVKGD
+3668 KQARDYLKKYDGLREDEIDDKINLWKYEKDTGYVYSEMKADFIDGELTESQVKNYRVKYGGSDSDAVEETLGHWKYERDTGLAWSDMEDDYADGV
-3678 SNRAGFILER
+3678 
-3688 AEISGLSAADV
+3688 
-3699 ADATATLIKEDYI
+3699 
-3712 GGRISESEARQYLS
+3712 ISESQARSYLAKYGGKDEEKVEEKISNFDYHIATGRSTTAPKYWRIAYAFDSGADYGAYIDEAFETIMHGGEKRRSWKEARSQIASSLASYYKNQYL
-3726 KYAKRSTDKI
+3726 AAR
-3736 DTNMRDWGYQ
+3736 
-3746 RNTGLK
+3746 
-3752 YSDMKRD
+3752 
-3759 YLDGL
+3759 
-3764 ITKSQAQTLLMQYRG
+3764 
-3779 YDSEEVYWQL
+3779 
-3789 SKWDYEKATGE
+3789 
-3800 EGGKYSWFLDA
+3800 
-3811 VDAGYGYEK
+3811 
-3820 YAQELL
+3820 
-3826 NRGVDKSDIASA
+3826 
-3838 IASAYKSAYLEIK
+3838 
-3851 GTAEGD
+3851 GTAAGD
-3857 RMLEYLLDVYESIG
+3857 AMLERILDLYEAIG
-3871 YDREYERD
+3871 YDRNYERK
-3879 YIAKKWK
+3879 YIAENWVED